1 MLRHSK
7 AVATSDHH
15 LQFYGEDSFLAQVVG
30 RFLVDSLSAG
40 DRALVI
46 ASSDHQAKF
55 RAELMAAGVDV
66 DALVRTGELTFAD
79 ADAILE
85 QLHITADGD
94 VSATRFRHHVGGL
107 LEHLSRGGHRQVSAY
122 GELVDVLC
130 RRGNPR
136 AAQQVEVL
144 WDQLRDEYDCSL
156 LCGYS
161 VDALSHD
168 PDGVHVDHIF
178 RQHDSVTPAEP
189 HSINGMAD
197 GQPLPLSGTN
207 GHTIDDAPFV
217 HPDPSGLRVLV
228 VDDNVDS
235 AETMALL
242 LGSEGHDVR
251 MAHDGQEALD
261 VADEF
266 RPHAVLLDIGLPVR
280 SGLEVARMLRRE
292 PWAAHVTIIAM
303 SGWGRDTDRQSTFE
317 AGFDHHL
324 VKPVD
329 HDALRR
335 LLPALPARDSD

>member
-1 MLRHSK
+1 MLRH
-7 AVATSDHH
+7 ARTVASSDHH
-15 LQFYGEDSFLAQVVG
+15 LQFYGGDAFLAEVVG
-30 RFLVDSLSAG
+30 RFLIDSLSAG

-46 ASSDHQAKF
+46 ASCDHLAQF
-55 RAELMAAGVDV
+55 RAELVAAGVDV

-79 ADAILE
+79 ASAILE
-85 QLHITADGD
+85 QLQITDDAD
-94 VSATRFRHHVGGL
+94 VSETRFRHHVGGL
-107 LEHLSRGGHRQVSAY
+107 LEYLSRAGHRQISAY

-136 AAQQVEVL
+136 AARQVELL
-144 WDQLRDEYDCSL
+144 WNQLRDEYDCSL

-161 VDALSHD
+161 VEALAHD
-168 PDGVHVDHIF
+168 PDGADVDEIF

-189 HSINGMAD
+189 ATAD
-197 GQPLPLSGTN
+197 GITPAHATLTTN
-207 GHTIDDAPFV
+207 GEAVSDERYVQPE
-217 HPDPSGLRVLV
+217 PSGLRVLV

-242 LGSEGHDVR
+242 LGCEGHEVR

-261 VADEF
+261 VANAY
-266 RPHAVLLDIGLPVR
+266 RPHAILLDIGLPVR
-280 SGLEVARMLRRE
+280 SGLEVAREIRRQ

-303 SGWGRDTDRQSTFE
+303 SGWGRDADRQATFE

-329 HDALRR
+329 HDVLRR
-335 LLPALPARDSD
+335 LLPALHSLDAD